1 MFSSSA
7 GNESLLE
14 PSGPSTQDTGKAIE
28 HSKKL
33 KIIQRIVFHQDP
45 HNQKRGADQE
55 RWMDQTTPI
64 RAETDKTR
72 KKERDL

>member
-14 PSGPSTQDTGKAIE
+14 PSGPSTQDTGKAIV

-55 RWMDQTTPI
+55 RWMDQITPKKTTKKDP
-64 RAETDKTR
+64 
-72 KKERDL
+72 KKE

>member
-14 PSGPSTQDTGKAIE
+14 PSGPSTQDTGKAIV

-33 KIIQRIVFHQDP
+33 KIVQRNVFHQDP
-45 HNQKRGADQE
+45 HNQKKRGADQE
-55 RWMDQTTPI
+55 RWMDQITPK
-64 RAETDKTR
+64 KTAKKDP
-72 KKERDL
+72 KKE

>member
-14 PSGPSTQDTGKAIE
+14 PSGPSTQDTGKAIV

-55 RWMDQTTPI
+55 RWMDQITPKKK
-64 RAETDKTR
+64 AKKDP
-72 KKERDL
+72 KKE

>member
-14 PSGPSTQDTGKAIE
+14 PSGPSTQDTGKAIV

-33 KIIQRIVFHQDP
+33 KIIQRTWNILWKCCLKAGLFGDVAKP
-45 HNQKRGADQE
+45 SPPSNE
-55 RWMDQTTPI
+55 PI
-64 RAETDKTR
+64 MHFMNCPAMQ
-72 KKERDL
+72 